1 MQKSKKKVIIVGGGT
16 AGITIANHVQKY
28 FDVTIIEKSKYKN
41 YPLIYKIPL
50 MIGFV
55 FRRKEMK
62 EITKRSFTLSNGRE
76 IPFFESNLWGGASI
90 MNGCVHVFGFK
101 SKWESVLKKFGFT
114 YEELIKSND
123 KLYSFDLKEKNKITL
138 MNAHQNEI
146 DNLFIKTL
154 NSKNIPTDD
163 MSHTEKEAC
172 GPLQNTV
179 RKYFRTSVLSLLDK
193 IDFNICMEERVEQI
207 LFDDMGKVT
216 GIRTNNSVKEAD
228 YVILS
233 AGVISSNDLLLREQS
248 RSENSFLSDLS
259 IGNWIQDHTNI
270 RVNVLANRELNS
282 LNEISSNFYKKLSL
296 SLSHFA
302 GKSTVMRGTGAT
314 SACYLDLD
322 NDGEIDTRIQI
333 LQFAES
339 GRHASDGTLFGS
351 SKPSFSI
358 SITAIHPESHG
369 DITLNGDTNIVD
381 PKFLSSNKD
390 IEILKLALKYCFE
403 LLESEPISDYVK
415 EIEDKEFI
423 ESDPEKY
430 IRDTMFS
437 GHHLIGGLHDS
448 VESDFRVKNT
458 DGLYV
463 CDASIFDKYVA
474 SNIHSSVV
482 LLSDLFAKKFV
493 MKEASL

>member
-1 MQKSKKKVIIVGGGT
+1 MQKNKKKVIIIGGGT
-16 AGITIANHVQKY
+16 AGVTIANRIQKY
-28 FDVTIIEKSKYKN
+28 FDVTVVEKSKYKK
-41 YPLIYKIPL
+41 YPLIFKIPL

-101 SKWESVLKKFGFT
+101 SKWESVLKKFAFG
-114 YEELIKSND
+114 YDELLKSND
-123 KLYSFDLKEKNKITL
+123 ELYSFDLKEKNKMTL

-146 DNLFIKTL
+146 DSLFIKTL

-179 RKYFRTSVLSLLDK
+179 RKYFRTSVLSLLEK
-193 IDFNICMEERVEQI
+193 KEFTLCMEERVEQI
-207 LFDDMGKVT
+207 LFDDAGKVR
-216 GIRTNNSVKEAD
+216 GVKTNKGVKEAD

-233 AGVISSNDLLLREQS
+233 AGVIASNDLMLREQK
-248 RSENSFLSDLS
+248 RAENSFLSDLS
-259 IGNWIQDHTNI
+259 IGDWIQDHTNI
-270 RVNVLANRELNS
+270 RVNVLANREINS

-302 GKSTVMRGTGAT
+302 GKPTVMRGTGAT

-322 NDGEIDTRIQI
+322 KDGEIDTRIQI

-351 SKPSFSI
+351 SEPSFSI

-369 DITLNGDTNIVD
+369 DITLDGDTNIVD
-381 PKFLSSNKD
+381 PKFLSKEKD

-403 LLESEPISDYVK
+403 LLESEPISEYVK
-415 EIEDKEFI
+415 EIQDREFI

-437 GHHLIGGLHDS
+437 GHHLIGGLHDCVDS
-448 VESDFRVKNT
+448 NFKVNGT
-458 DGLYV
+458 GGLYV
-463 CDASIFDKYVA
+463 CDASIFDKFVA

-482 LLSDLFAKKFV
+482 LIADLFAKKFISKNHEV
-493 MKEASL
+493 